1 MNFNIMENHFEDS
14 TFLARWISGD
24 LTPDELIDFKNSKD
38 YQALNKINEA
48 SKLLET
54 PSYNS
59 AALFNNLLSKINNK
73 QQDKSPAVVK
83 LIPTW
88 VYGVAASIVLAFGLF
103 YFLNTNNH
111 FETSFSDQLAIVLP
125 DDSKVQ
131 LNANSQLDF
140 KSRNWDNNRVL
151 NLEGEAFFDVEKGAT
166 FKVLTPQGVVEVLG
180 TEFNVIS
187 RGDYFEVQ
195 CLEGKVKVESIT
207 ANKEAILLPGKAIR
221 ILNKTAEE
229 WNFILTDEPNWL
241 LGESTF
247 INTPISQVLLALQNQ
262 YNINFDA
269 SNIDLSKRFTGG
281 FTHKD
286 INLALK
292 TVFVPMEIAYSA
304 NDKNQIILVN
314 STNKN

>member
-1 MNFNIMENHFEDS
+1 MENHFKDS
-14 TFLARWISGD
+14 TFLARWISGEI
-24 LTPDELIDFKNSKD
+24 TPEELNDFKNSKD

-59 AALFNNLLSKINNK
+59 EALFNSLKTKINTK
-73 QQDKSPAVVK
+73 QQDKVPTVVK

-88 VYGVAASIVLAFGLF
+88 VYGIAASLVLAFGLF
-103 YFLNTNNH
+103 YYLNTNKH
-111 FETSFSDQLAIVLP
+111 FETSFSEQLAVVLP
-125 DDSKVQ
+125 DDSRVL

-151 NLEGEAFFDVEKGAT
+151 NLNGEAFFDVEKGAK
-166 FKVLTPQGVVEVLG
+166 FKVLTQQGIVEVLG

-187 RGDYFEVQ
+187 RDDYFEVQ
-195 CLEGKVKVESIT
+195 CLEGKVRVESLT
-207 ANKEAILLPGKAIR
+207 ANKETILLPGKAIR

-229 WNFILTDEPNWL
+229 WDFILIDEPNWL

-247 INTPISQVLLALQNQ
+247 MNTPIAQVLLSIENQ
-262 YNINFDA
+262 YNVHFDT

-286 INLALK
+286 LNLALK
-292 TVFVPMEIAYSA
+292 TVFVPMEISYTS
-304 NDKNQIILVN
+304 NGKNQIILVD
-314 STNKN
+314 SKIKN

>member
-1 MNFNIMENHFEDS
+1 MENHFKDS
-14 TFLARWISGD
+14 TFLARWISGEI
-24 LTPDELIDFKNSKD
+24 TPEELNDFKNSKD

-59 AALFNNLLSKINNK
+59 EALFNSLKTKINTK
-73 QQDKSPAVVK
+73 QQDKVPTVVK

-88 VYGVAASIVLAFGLF
+88 VYGIAASLVLAFGLF
-103 YFLNTNNH
+103 YYLNTNKH
-111 FETSFSDQLAIVLP
+111 FETSFSEQLAVVLP
-125 DDSKVQ
+125 DDSRVL

-151 NLEGEAFFDVEKGAT
+151 NLNGEAFFDVEKGAK
-166 FKVLTPQGVVEVLG
+166 FKVLTQKGIVEVLG

-187 RGDYFEVQ
+187 RDDYFEVQ
-195 CLEGKVKVESIT
+195 CLEGKVRVESLT
-207 ANKEAILLPGKAIR
+207 ANKETILLPGKAIR

-229 WNFILTDEPNWL
+229 WDFILIDEPNWL

-247 INTPISQVLLALQNQ
+247 MNTPIAQVLLSIENQ
-262 YNINFDA
+262 YNVHFDT

-286 INLALK
+286 LNLALK
-292 TVFVPMEIAYSA
+292 TVFVPMEISYAS
-304 NDKNQIILVN
+304 NGKNQIILVD
-314 STNKN
+314 SKIKN

>member
-1 MNFNIMENHFEDS
+1 MENHFKDS
-14 TFLARWISGD
+14 TFLARWISGE
-24 LTPDELIDFKNSKD
+24 LTPEELNDFKNSKD

-54 PSYNS
+54 QSYNS
-59 AALFNNLLSKINNK
+59 EALFNNLKTKINSK
-73 QQDKSPAVVK
+73 QQDKAPTVIK

-88 VYGVAASIVLAFGLF
+88 VYGVAASIVLAFGLS
-103 YFLNTNNH
+103 YYLNTNKH
-111 FETSFSDQLAIVLP
+111 FETSFSEQLAVILP
-125 DDSKVQ
+125 DNSKVQ

-151 NLEGEAFFDVEKGAT
+151 NLNGEAFFDVENGTK
-166 FKVLTPQGVVEVLG
+166 FKVLTQQGVVEVLG

-187 RGDYFEVQ
+187 RDDYFEVQ
-195 CLEGKVKVESIT
+195 CLEGKVRVESLT

-229 WNFILTDEPNWL
+229 WDFILIDEPNWL

-247 INTPISQVLLALQNQ
+247 MNTPIAQVLLSIENQ
-262 YNINFDA
+262 YNIHFDT

-286 INLALK
+286 LNLALK
-292 TVFVPMEIAYSA
+292 TVFIPMEISYSS
-304 NDKNQIILVN
+304 NGKNQIILIN
-314 STNKN
+314 SKNKN

>member
-1 MNFNIMENHFEDS
+1 MENHFKDS
-14 TFLARWISGD
+14 TFLARWISGE
-24 LTPDELIDFKNSKD
+24 LTPEELNDFKNSKD

-48 SKLLET
+48 SQLLET

-59 AALFNNLLSKINNK
+59 EALFNSLKTKINTK
-73 QQDKSPAVVK
+73 QQDKAPTVIK

-103 YFLNTNNH
+103 YYLNTNKH
-111 FETSFSDQLAIVLP
+111 FETSFSEQLAVVLP

-151 NLEGEAFFDVEKGAT
+151 NLNGEAFFDVEKGAK
-166 FKVLTPQGVVEVLG
+166 FKVLTQQGIVEVLG

-187 RGDYFEVQ
+187 RNDYFEVQ
-195 CLEGKVKVESIT
+195 CLEGKVRVESLT

-229 WNFILTDEPNWL
+229 WGFILIDEPNWV

-247 INTPISQVLLALQNQ
+247 MNTPISQVLLSIENQ
-262 YNINFDA
+262 YNIHFDT

-286 INLALK
+286 LNLALK
-292 TVFVPMEIAYSA
+292 TVFVPMEISYSS
-304 NDKNQIILVN
+304 NGNNQIILVN
-314 STNKN
+314 SKNKN

>member
-1 MNFNIMENHFEDS
+1 MENHFKDS
-14 TFLARWISGD
+14 TFLARWISGE
-24 LTPDELIDFKNSKD
+24 LTPEELNDFKNSKD

-59 AALFNNLLSKINNK
+59 EALFNNLKTKINSK
-73 QQDKSPAVVK
+73 QQDKAPTVIK

-103 YFLNTNNH
+103 YYLNTNKH
-111 FETSFSDQLAIVLP
+111 FETSFSEQLAVILP
-125 DDSKVQ
+125 DNSKVQ

-151 NLEGEAFFDVEKGAT
+151 NLNGEAFFDVENGTK
-166 FKVLTPQGVVEVLG
+166 FKVLTQQGVVEVLG

-187 RGDYFEVQ
+187 RDDYFEVQ
-195 CLEGKVKVESIT
+195 CLEGKVRVESLT

-229 WNFILTDEPNWL
+229 WDFILIDEPNWL

-247 INTPISQVLLALQNQ
+247 MNTPIAQVLLSIENQ
-262 YNINFDA
+262 YNIHFDT

-286 INLALK
+286 LNLALK
-292 TVFVPMEIAYSA
+292 TVFIPMEISYSS
-304 NDKNQIILVN
+304 NGKNQIILIN
-314 STNKN
+314 SKNKN

>member
-1 MNFNIMENHFEDS
+1 MENHFKDS
-14 TFLARWISGD
+14 TFLARWISGEI
-24 LTPDELIDFKNSKD
+24 TPEELNDFKNSKD

-59 AALFNNLLSKINNK
+59 EALFNSLKTKINTK
-73 QQDKSPAVVK
+73 QQEKAPTVVK

-88 VYGVAASIVLAFGLF
+88 VYGIAASLVLAFGLF
-103 YFLNTNNH
+103 YYLNTNKH
-111 FETSFSDQLAIVLP
+111 FETSFSEQLAVVLP
-125 DDSKVQ
+125 DDSRVL

-151 NLEGEAFFDVEKGAT
+151 NLNGEAFFDVEKGAK
-166 FKVLTPQGVVEVLG
+166 FKVLTQQGIVEVLG

-187 RGDYFEVQ
+187 RDDYFEVQ
-195 CLEGKVKVESIT
+195 CLEGKVRVESLT
-207 ANKEAILLPGKAIR
+207 ANKETILLPGKAIR

-229 WNFILTDEPNWL
+229 WDFILIDEPNWL

-247 INTPISQVLLALQNQ
+247 MNTPIAQVLLSIENQ
-262 YNINFDA
+262 YNVHFDT

-286 INLALK
+286 LNLALK
-292 TVFVPMEIAYSA
+292 TVFVPMEISYAS
-304 NDKNQIILVN
+304 NGKNQIILVD
-314 STNKN
+314 SKIKN